1 MNLMFAINNREN
13 SNKQIGSK
21 IERDRNLQI
30 EFKNFVIRKYLKSR
44 NVSTT
49 IRSDAGWQSRITVCG
64 YPMGGTFTTKLD
76 LKN

>member
-21 IERDRNLQI
+21 IERDRNLPI
-30 EFKNFVIRKYLKSR
+30 EFKNFMIRKNMISR

-49 IRSDAGWQSRITVCG
+49 IRSDTGWQSRITVWRLPLCWHRSA
-64 YPMGGTFTTKLD
+64 TQI
-76 LKN
+76 

>member
-21 IERDRNLQI
+21 IERDRNLPI
-30 EFKNFVIRKYLKSR
+30 EFKNFITRKNMKSR

-49 IRSDAGWQSRITVCG
+49 IRSDTGWQSRITVSQLPLCRLL
-64 YPMGGTFTTKLD
+64 KLHQM
-76 LKN
+76 